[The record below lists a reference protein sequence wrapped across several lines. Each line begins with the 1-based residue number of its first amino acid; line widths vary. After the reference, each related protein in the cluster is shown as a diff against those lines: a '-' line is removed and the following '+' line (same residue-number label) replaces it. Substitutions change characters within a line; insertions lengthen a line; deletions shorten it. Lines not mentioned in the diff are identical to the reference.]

1 MFDDFIVRAF
11 AAGIGLA
18 FITGPLGCFIVWRR
32 LSYFGDTIAHS
43 ALLGVVIAYALDFN
57 LIIAVFVVSCLLALS
72 LLFLQR
78 RTNLPDDALLGLLA
92 HSVLAIGLV
101 LLGILSFIRIDLM
114 GLLFGDILSVNVTDL
129 LFVWIGG
136 SIVLIVLI
144 LIWRPLFAGTVNL
157 ELAKAEG
164 LNPDLAN
171 AIFTLLIASVIAISI
186 KIVGILLITGLLII
200 PASASRNLSSTPVQ
214 MAIISS
220 IIGVASV
227 VLGIQTSM
235 IWNTPT
241 GPTIL
246 TITLLAGLTV
256 PMVVFAQSQPIVVLE
271 YPNQSA
277 SGNLDSNNPFVID
290 ANYTAKHKV
299 LPNETLSHVIAKHYA
314 NSGLNLKFIEM
325 AIVAANRKAFVRGNP
340 NFLYA
345 DKTLHLPS
353 LNEIQNMILG
363 KNKVNAGSG
372 GGSSQSDQ
380 IYFIGG

>member
-164 LNPDLAN
+164 LNTDLAN

-246 TITLLAGLTV
+246 TITLGVFILT
-256 PMVVFAQSQPIVVLE
+256 L
-271 YPNQSA
+271 
-277 SGNLDSNNPFVID
+277 
-290 ANYTAKHKV
+290 
-299 LPNETLSHVIAKHYA
+299 LPLKKLLISKKKIELS
-314 NSGLNLKFIEM
+314 
-325 AIVAANRKAFVRGNP
+325 
-340 NFLYA
+340 
-345 DKTLHLPS
+345 DKR
-353 LNEIQNMILG
+353 
-363 KNKVNAGSG
+363 
-372 GGSSQSDQ
+372 
-380 IYFIGG
+380 

>member
-101 LLGILSFIRIDLM
+101 LLSILSFIRIDLM

-136 SIVLIVLI
+136 GIVLIVLI

-200 PASASRNLSSTPVQ
+200 PASASRNLSSTPIQ

-246 TITLLAGLTV
+246 TITLS
-256 PMVVFAQSQPIVVLE
+256 VFILILSPLKKLLILKKKIE
-271 YPNQSA
+271 L
-277 SGNLDSNNPFVID
+277 LD
-290 ANYTAKHKV
+290 
-299 LPNETLSHVIAKHYA
+299 
-314 NSGLNLKFIEM
+314 
-325 AIVAANRKAFVRGNP
+325 RR
-340 NFLYA
+340 
-345 DKTLHLPS
+345 
-353 LNEIQNMILG
+353 
-363 KNKVNAGSG
+363 
-372 GGSSQSDQ
+372 
-380 IYFIGG
+380 

>member
-32 LSYFGDTIAHS
+32 LSYFGDTIAHT

-57 LIIAVFVVSCLLALS
+57 IIIAVFVVSCLLALS

-200 PASASRNLSSTPVQ
+200 PASASRNLSSTPIQ

-246 TITLLAGLTV
+246 TITLGVFILTLL
-256 PMVVFAQSQPIVVLE
+256 PLKKLLISKKKIEL
-271 YPNQSA
+271 
-277 SGNLDSNNPFVID
+277 LD
-290 ANYTAKHKV
+290 K
-299 LPNETLSHVIAKHYA
+299 
-314 NSGLNLKFIEM
+314 
-325 AIVAANRKAFVRGNP
+325 R
-340 NFLYA
+340 
-345 DKTLHLPS
+345 
-353 LNEIQNMILG
+353 
-363 KNKVNAGSG
+363 
-372 GGSSQSDQ
+372 
-380 IYFIGG
+380 

>member
-1 MFDDFIVRAF
+1 MFDDFIFRAF

-18 FITGPLGCFIVWRR
+18 LITGPLGCFIVWKR

-43 ALLGVVIAYALDFN
+43 ALLGVVIAYALNFN
-57 LIIAVFVVSCLLALS
+57 IIIAVFAVACFIALS
-72 LLFLQR
+72 LLYLQR

-136 SIVLIVLI
+136 SIVLVVLI

-200 PASASRNLSSTPVQ
+200 PASASRNLSSTPIQ

-220 IIGVASV
+220 VIGVTCV
-227 VLGIQTSM
+227 VLGLQSSM
-235 IWNTPT
+235 IWNSPT

-246 TITLLAGLTV
+246 AIALGVFIITLLPLKKLLI
-256 PMVVFAQSQPIVVLE
+256 SKKKIE
-271 YPNQSA
+271 
-277 SGNLDSNNPFVID
+277 
-290 ANYTAKHKV
+290 
-299 LPNETLSHVIAKHYA
+299 LS
-314 NSGLNLKFIEM
+314 
-325 AIVAANRKAFVRGNP
+325 
-340 NFLYA
+340 
-345 DKTLHLPS
+345 DKR
-353 LNEIQNMILG
+353 
-363 KNKVNAGSG
+363 
-372 GGSSQSDQ
+372 
-380 IYFIGG
+380 

>member
-136 SIVLIVLI
+136 GIVLIVLI

-200 PASASRNLSSTPVQ
+200 PASASRNLSSTPIQ

-246 TITLLAGLTV
+246 TITLG
-256 PMVVFAQSQPIVVLE
+256 VFIISL
-271 YPNQSA
+271 
-277 SGNLDSNNPFVID
+277 
-290 ANYTAKHKV
+290 
-299 LPNETLSHVIAKHYA
+299 LPLKKLLISKKKIEL
-314 NSGLNLKFIEM
+314 LNK
-325 AIVAANRKAFVRGNP
+325 R
-340 NFLYA
+340 
-345 DKTLHLPS
+345 
-353 LNEIQNMILG
+353 
-363 KNKVNAGSG
+363 
-372 GGSSQSDQ
+372 
-380 IYFIGG
+380 

>member
-32 LSYFGDTIAHS
+32 LSYFGDTIAHT

-57 LIIAVFVVSCLLALS
+57 IIIAVFVVSCLLALS

-114 GLLFGDILSVNVTDL
+114 GLLFGDILSVNTTDL

-200 PASASRNLSSTPVQ
+200 PASASRNLSSTPIQ

-246 TITLLAGLTV
+246 TITLGVFILT
-256 PMVVFAQSQPIVVLE
+256 L
-271 YPNQSA
+271 
-277 SGNLDSNNPFVID
+277 
-290 ANYTAKHKV
+290 
-299 LPNETLSHVIAKHYA
+299 LPLKKLLISKKKIELS
-314 NSGLNLKFIEM
+314 
-325 AIVAANRKAFVRGNP
+325 
-340 NFLYA
+340 
-345 DKTLHLPS
+345 DKR
-353 LNEIQNMILG
+353 
-363 KNKVNAGSG
+363 
-372 GGSSQSDQ
+372 
-380 IYFIGG
+380 

>member
-32 LSYFGDTIAHS
+32 LSYFGNTIAHA
-43 ALLGVVIAYALDFN
+43 ALLGVVIAYTLDFN
-57 LIIAVFVVSCLLALS
+57 IIIGVFVVSCLLALS

-136 SIVLIVLI
+136 GIVLIVLI

-200 PASASRNLSSTPVQ
+200 PASASRNLSSTPIQ
-214 MAIISS
+214 MVIISS

-246 TITLLAGLTV
+246 TITLGIFILTLL
-256 PMVVFAQSQPIVVLE
+256 PLKKLLISKKKIEL
-271 YPNQSA
+271 
-277 SGNLDSNNPFVID
+277 LD
-290 ANYTAKHKV
+290 K
-299 LPNETLSHVIAKHYA
+299 
-314 NSGLNLKFIEM
+314 
-325 AIVAANRKAFVRGNP
+325 R
-340 NFLYA
+340 
-345 DKTLHLPS
+345 
-353 LNEIQNMILG
+353 
-363 KNKVNAGSG
+363 
-372 GGSSQSDQ
+372 
-380 IYFIGG
+380 

>member
-32 LSYFGDTIAHS
+32 LSYFGNTIAHA
-43 ALLGVVIAYALDFN
+43 ALLGVVIAYTLDFN
-57 LIIAVFVVSCLLALS
+57 IIIGVFVVSCLLALS

-101 LLGILSFIRIDLM
+101 LLSILSFIRIDLM

-136 SIVLIVLI
+136 GIVLIVLI

-164 LNPDLAN
+164 LNPNLAN

-200 PASASRNLSSTPVQ
+200 PASASRNLSSTPIQ

-246 TITLLAGLTV
+246 TITLGVFILTLL
-256 PMVVFAQSQPIVVLE
+256 PLKKLLISKKKIEL
-271 YPNQSA
+271 
-277 SGNLDSNNPFVID
+277 LD
-290 ANYTAKHKV
+290 K
-299 LPNETLSHVIAKHYA
+299 
-314 NSGLNLKFIEM
+314 
-325 AIVAANRKAFVRGNP
+325 R
-340 NFLYA
+340 
-345 DKTLHLPS
+345 
-353 LNEIQNMILG
+353 
-363 KNKVNAGSG
+363 
-372 GGSSQSDQ
+372 
-380 IYFIGG
+380 

>member
-18 FITGPLGCFIVWRR
+18 LVTGPLGCFIVWRR

-43 ALLGVVIAYALDFN
+43 ALLGVTIAYAMNFN
-57 LIIAVFVVSCLLALS
+57 LIIAVFVVSCLLAIS

-78 RTNLPDDALLGLLA
+78 RTSLPDDALLGLLA

-114 GLLFGDILSVNVTDL
+114 GLLFGDILSVNFTDV

-136 SIVLIVLI
+136 GVVLTILI

-164 LNPDLAN
+164 LNPELATT
-171 AIFTLLIASVIAISI
+171 IFTLLIASVIAISI

-200 PASASRNLSSTPVQ
+200 PAAASRNLSSTPIQ

-220 IIGVASV
+220 IIGVCSV
-227 VLGIQTSM
+227 VIGLQTSM
-235 IWNTPT
+235 IWNTST

-246 TITLLAGLTV
+246 VITLGVFIITLLPLKKLLI
-256 PMVVFAQSQPIVVLE
+256 SKKKIEL
-271 YPNQSA
+271 
-277 SGNLDSNNPFVID
+277 LD
-290 ANYTAKHKV
+290 K
-299 LPNETLSHVIAKHYA
+299 
-314 NSGLNLKFIEM
+314 
-325 AIVAANRKAFVRGNP
+325 R
-340 NFLYA
+340 
-345 DKTLHLPS
+345 
-353 LNEIQNMILG
+353 
-363 KNKVNAGSG
+363 
-372 GGSSQSDQ
+372 
-380 IYFIGG
+380 

>member
-32 LSYFGDTIAHS
+32 LSYFGDTIAHT

-136 SIVLIVLI
+136 GIVLIVLI

-200 PASASRNLSSTPVQ
+200 PASASRNLSSTPIQ

-246 TITLLAGLTV
+246 TITLGVFILT
-256 PMVVFAQSQPIVVLE
+256 L
-271 YPNQSA
+271 
-277 SGNLDSNNPFVID
+277 
-290 ANYTAKHKV
+290 
-299 LPNETLSHVIAKHYA
+299 LPLKKLLISKKKIELS
-314 NSGLNLKFIEM
+314 
-325 AIVAANRKAFVRGNP
+325 
-340 NFLYA
+340 
-345 DKTLHLPS
+345 DKR
-353 LNEIQNMILG
+353 
-363 KNKVNAGSG
+363 
-372 GGSSQSDQ
+372 
-380 IYFIGG
+380 

>member
-18 FITGPLGCFIVWRR
+18 LVTGPLGCFIVWRR

-43 ALLGVVIAYALDFN
+43 ALLGVTIAYAMNFN
-57 LIIAVFVVSCLLALS
+57 LIIAVFVVSCLLAIS

-78 RTNLPDDALLGLLA
+78 KTSLPDDALLGLLA

-114 GLLFGDILSVNVTDL
+114 GLLFGDILSVNFTDV

-136 SIVLIVLI
+136 GVVLTTLI

-164 LNPDLAN
+164 LNPELATT
-171 AIFTLLIASVIAISI
+171 IFTLLIASVIAIAI

-200 PASASRNLSSTPVQ
+200 PAAASRNLSSTPIQ

-220 IIGVASV
+220 IIGVCSV
-227 VLGIQTSM
+227 VIGLQTSM
-235 IWNTPT
+235 IWNTST

-246 TITLLAGLTV
+246 VITLGVFIITLLPLKKLLI
-256 PMVVFAQSQPIVVLE
+256 SKKKIRIV
-271 YPNQSA
+271 
-277 SGNLDSNNPFVID
+277 
-290 ANYTAKHKV
+290 
-299 LPNETLSHVIAKHYA
+299 
-314 NSGLNLKFIEM
+314 
-325 AIVAANRKAFVRGNP
+325 R
-340 NFLYA
+340 
-345 DKTLHLPS
+345 
-353 LNEIQNMILG
+353 
-363 KNKVNAGSG
+363 
-372 GGSSQSDQ
+372 
-380 IYFIGG
+380 

>member
-32 LSYFGDTIAHS
+32 LSYFGDTIAHT

-57 LIIAVFVVSCLLALS
+57 IIIAVLVVSCLLALS

-136 SIVLIVLI
+136 GIVLIVLI

-200 PASASRNLSSTPVQ
+200 PASASRNLSSTPIQ
-214 MAIISS
+214 MVIISS

-246 TITLLAGLTV
+246 TITLGVFILTLL
-256 PMVVFAQSQPIVVLE
+256 PLKKLLISKKKIEL
-271 YPNQSA
+271 
-277 SGNLDSNNPFVID
+277 LD
-290 ANYTAKHKV
+290 K
-299 LPNETLSHVIAKHYA
+299 
-314 NSGLNLKFIEM
+314 
-325 AIVAANRKAFVRGNP
+325 R
-340 NFLYA
+340 
-345 DKTLHLPS
+345 
-353 LNEIQNMILG
+353 
-363 KNKVNAGSG
+363 
-372 GGSSQSDQ
+372 
-380 IYFIGG
+380 

>member
-11 AAGIGLA
+11 AAGVGLA

-200 PASASRNLSSTPVQ
+200 PASASRNLSSTPIQ

-246 TITLLAGLTV
+246 TITLGVFILT
-256 PMVVFAQSQPIVVLE
+256 L
-271 YPNQSA
+271 
-277 SGNLDSNNPFVID
+277 
-290 ANYTAKHKV
+290 
-299 LPNETLSHVIAKHYA
+299 LPLKKLLISKKKIELS
-314 NSGLNLKFIEM
+314 
-325 AIVAANRKAFVRGNP
+325 
-340 NFLYA
+340 
-345 DKTLHLPS
+345 DKR
-353 LNEIQNMILG
+353 
-363 KNKVNAGSG
+363 
-372 GGSSQSDQ
+372 
-380 IYFIGG
+380 

>member
-18 FITGPLGCFIVWRR
+18 LVTGPLGCFIVWRR

-43 ALLGVVIAYALDFN
+43 ALLGVTIAYAMNFN
-57 LIIAVFVVSCLLALS
+57 LIIAVFVVSCLLAIS

-78 RTNLPDDALLGLLA
+78 RTSLPDDALLGLLA

-114 GLLFGDILSVNVTDL
+114 GLLFGDILSVNFTDV

-136 SIVLIVLI
+136 GVVLTTLI

-164 LNPDLAN
+164 LNPDLAT

-200 PASASRNLSSTPVQ
+200 PAAASRNLSSTPIQ

-220 IIGVASV
+220 IIGVCSV
-227 VLGIQTSM
+227 VIGLQTSM
-235 IWNTPT
+235 IWNTST

-246 TITLLAGLTV
+246 VITLGVFIITLLPLKKLLI
-256 PMVVFAQSQPIVVLE
+256 SKKKIE
-271 YPNQSA
+271 
-277 SGNLDSNNPFVID
+277 
-290 ANYTAKHKV
+290 
-299 LPNETLSHVIAKHYA
+299 LS
-314 NSGLNLKFIEM
+314 
-325 AIVAANRKAFVRGNP
+325 
-340 NFLYA
+340 
-345 DKTLHLPS
+345 DKR
-353 LNEIQNMILG
+353 
-363 KNKVNAGSG
+363 
-372 GGSSQSDQ
+372 
-380 IYFIGG
+380 

>member
-200 PASASRNLSSTPVQ
+200 PASASRNLSSTPIQ

-246 TITLLAGLTV
+246 TITLGVFILT
-256 PMVVFAQSQPIVVLE
+256 L
-271 YPNQSA
+271 
-277 SGNLDSNNPFVID
+277 
-290 ANYTAKHKV
+290 
-299 LPNETLSHVIAKHYA
+299 LPLKKLLISKKKIELS
-314 NSGLNLKFIEM
+314 
-325 AIVAANRKAFVRGNP
+325 
-340 NFLYA
+340 
-345 DKTLHLPS
+345 DKR
-353 LNEIQNMILG
+353 
-363 KNKVNAGSG
+363 
-372 GGSSQSDQ
+372 
-380 IYFIGG
+380 

>member
-1 MFDDFIVRAF
+1 MFDDFIFRAF

-18 FITGPLGCFIVWRR
+18 LITGPLGCFIVWRR

-43 ALLGVVIAYALDFN
+43 ALLGVVIAYALNFN
-57 LIIAVFVVSCLLALS
+57 IIISVFAVSCFIALS
-72 LLFLQR
+72 LLYLQR
-78 RTNLPDDALLGLLA
+78 RTYLPDDALLGLLA

-136 SIVLIVLI
+136 SIVLVVLI

-200 PASASRNLSSTPVQ
+200 PASASRNLSSTPIQ

-220 IIGVASV
+220 VIGVTCV
-227 VLGIQTSM
+227 VLGLQSSM
-235 IWNTPT
+235 IWNSST

-246 TITLLAGLTV
+246 AIALGVFIITLLPLKKLLI
-256 PMVVFAQSQPIVVLE
+256 SKKKIE
-271 YPNQSA
+271 
-277 SGNLDSNNPFVID
+277 
-290 ANYTAKHKV
+290 
-299 LPNETLSHVIAKHYA
+299 LS
-314 NSGLNLKFIEM
+314 
-325 AIVAANRKAFVRGNP
+325 
-340 NFLYA
+340 
-345 DKTLHLPS
+345 DKR
-353 LNEIQNMILG
+353 
-363 KNKVNAGSG
+363 
-372 GGSSQSDQ
+372 
-380 IYFIGG
+380 

>member
-136 SIVLIVLI
+136 GIVLIVLI

-200 PASASRNLSSTPVQ
+200 PASASRNLSSTPIQ

-220 IIGVASV
+220 IIGLTSV

-246 TITLLAGLTV
+246 TITLG
-256 PMVVFAQSQPIVVLE
+256 VFIISL
-271 YPNQSA
+271 
-277 SGNLDSNNPFVID
+277 
-290 ANYTAKHKV
+290 
-299 LPNETLSHVIAKHYA
+299 LPLKKLLISKKKIEL
-314 NSGLNLKFIEM
+314 LNK
-325 AIVAANRKAFVRGNP
+325 R
-340 NFLYA
+340 
-345 DKTLHLPS
+345 
-353 LNEIQNMILG
+353 
-363 KNKVNAGSG
+363 
-372 GGSSQSDQ
+372 
-380 IYFIGG
+380 

>member
-114 GLLFGDILSVNVTDL
+114 GLLFAAILSVNVTDL

-136 SIVLIVLI
+136 GIVLIVLV

-200 PASASRNLSSTPVQ
+200 PASASRNLSSTPIQ

-246 TITLLAGLTV
+246 TITLGVFILT
-256 PMVVFAQSQPIVVLE
+256 L
-271 YPNQSA
+271 
-277 SGNLDSNNPFVID
+277 
-290 ANYTAKHKV
+290 
-299 LPNETLSHVIAKHYA
+299 LPLKKLLISKKKIELS
-314 NSGLNLKFIEM
+314 
-325 AIVAANRKAFVRGNP
+325 
-340 NFLYA
+340 
-345 DKTLHLPS
+345 DKR
-353 LNEIQNMILG
+353 
-363 KNKVNAGSG
+363 
-372 GGSSQSDQ
+372 
-380 IYFIGG
+380 

>member
-32 LSYFGDTIAHS
+32 LSYFGDTIAHT

-57 LIIAVFVVSCLLALS
+57 IIIAVLVVSCLLALS

-136 SIVLIVLI
+136 GIVLIVLI

-200 PASASRNLSSTPVQ
+200 PASASRNLSLHTNSNGNH
-214 MAIISS
+214 ILYYRCRFSS
-220 IIGVASV
+220 SWY
-227 VLGIQTSM
+227 S
-235 IWNTPT
+235 
-241 GPTIL
+241 
-246 TITLLAGLTV
+246 
-256 PMVVFAQSQPIVVLE
+256 
-271 YPNQSA
+271 
-277 SGNLDSNNPFVID
+277 NLDDLEHPYWSYYFNNHFGCLYINSIATEKI
-290 ANYTAKHKV
+290 ANLEKK
-299 LPNETLSHVIAKHYA
+299 NR
-314 NSGLNLKFIEM
+314 
-325 AIVAANRKAFVRGNP
+325 IVR
-340 NFLYA
+340 
-345 DKTLHLPS
+345 
-353 LNEIQNMILG
+353 
-363 KNKVNAGSG
+363 
-372 GGSSQSDQ
+372 
-380 IYFIGG
+380 